1 MEIKA
6 LASSSNGNCYF
17 ISDGKT
23 NLLIEAGININ
34 RIRKHIDLI
43 SLAGCLITH
52 EHKDH
57 SKSAKDIAKYCNVFS
72 SALTLELLDF
82 GTYNFRKKPLQEKE
96 IYNIG
101 TFKVIPFKTEHD
113 AIDPFGYLIVST
125 ITNEKL
131 LFATDTYYIKHK
143 FKGLN
148 YIMIECNYSKEILDY
163 NIDKGRILKV
173 NSNRLIRSHFELS
186 NVKKFLEAQDLSKVK
201 QIYLMHLSDGNSD
214 EKLFKREIQA
224 ITGKEVIVCKR
235 E

>member
-82 GTYNFRKKPLQEKE
+82 GTYNFRKKPLQEKQ

-101 TFKVIPFKTEHD
+101 TFKVIPFETEHD
-113 AIDPFGYLIVST
+113 AIDPFGYLIAST

-173 NSNRLIRSHFELS
+173 NSDRLIRSHFELS
-186 NVKKFLEAQDLSKVK
+186 NVKKFLKAQQLSNVK
-201 QIYLMHLSDGNSD
+201 KIYLLHLSDANSD
-214 EKLFKREIQA
+214 EELFKKEIQA
-224 ITGKEVIVCKR
+224 ITGKEVIVCKK

>member
-6 LASSSNGNCYF
+6 LASSSSGNCYF

-23 NLLIEAGININ
+23 NLLIESGININ
-34 RIRKHIDLI
+34 KIRKHIDLT

-57 SKSAKDIAKYCNVFS
+57 SKSAKEIAKYCNVYS

-82 GTYNFRKKPLQEKE
+82 GTYNFRKKQVEEKQ

-113 AIDPFGYLIVST
+113 AIDPFGYLIAST
-125 ITNEKL
+125 INNEKL

-148 YIMIECNYSKEILDY
+148 YIMIECNYSKEILDQ
-163 NIDKGRILKV
+163 NIDKGNILKI
-173 NSNRLIRSHFELS
+173 NSNRLIRSHFELN

-201 QIYLMHLSDGNSD
+201 QIYLLHLSDGNSD